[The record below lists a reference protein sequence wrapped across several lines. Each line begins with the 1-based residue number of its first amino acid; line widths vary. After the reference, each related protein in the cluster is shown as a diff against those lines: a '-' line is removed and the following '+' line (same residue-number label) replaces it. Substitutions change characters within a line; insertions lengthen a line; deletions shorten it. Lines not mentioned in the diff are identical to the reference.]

1 MPLKYLRKKKNVKR
15 IMWALL
21 IIIVP
26 AFILWGAGSAVRD
39 RKSGV
44 PSVVGKIDGRK
55 IKLQELGESA
65 KIVYHNLFFRYGNNP
80 DELKKF
86 LESGVINKLGWDRLV
101 ILEEA
106 KRKSIKVSDEE
117 VIRFIQTFPFFTRGK
132 AFDTK
137 LYEHILQYNLRV
149 EPRQY
154 EEETRDNL
162 KIEKLKKSVLGD
174 LSVSEDE
181 IRELYKKE
189 NEKTVVTYV
198 ITGSDTFLD
207 RVTVSESELLPFYK
221 ENLENYRIPVQYALG
236 YIKIGEED
244 YDTLG
249 IVADGLFRGLKL
261 EKISEKN
268 SLKLEE
274 TPLFDLKGLI
284 PGIGFSHEISSIVPK
299 LKVESAHKELVYME
313 EQKFYYAI
321 TVKEKKDSH
330 IEAFE
335 AVKENVKEDLL
346 NEKAKELARLK
357 MAEDLTKIKELIATE
372 GVSFE
377 EAAKGLGLKTET
389 TAEITRF
396 GYIPGIGASEG
407 FADAAFGLKE
417 GDVSALL
424 PISGGFAILKVAKL
438 IPIDNDEFLKYMDE
452 YKGKVLQRKEAELL
466 DTWFKKISEKTELK
480 VDLFGLSK

>member
-1 MPLKYLRKKKNVKR
+1 
-15 IMWALL
+15 
-21 IIIVP
+21 
-26 AFILWGAGSAVRD
+26 
-39 RKSGV
+39 
-44 PSVVGKIDGRK
+44 
-55 IKLQELGESA
+55 
-65 KIVYHNLFFRYGNNP
+65 
-80 DELKKF
+80 
-86 LESGVINKLGWDRLV
+86 
-101 ILEEA
+101 
-106 KRKSIKVSDEE
+106 
-117 VIRFIQTFPFFTRGK
+117 
-132 AFDTK
+132 
-137 LYEHILQYNLRV
+137 
-149 EPRQY
+149 
-154 EEETRDNL
+154 
-162 KIEKLKKSVLGD
+162 
-174 LSVSEDE
+174 
-181 IRELYKKE
+181 
-189 NEKTVVTYV
+189 V

-438 IPIDNDEFLKYMDE
+438 IPIDNDEFSKNMDE

-466 DTWFKKISEKTELK
+466 DAWFKKISKDAELK